1 MNNWVY
7 VILIAIGITAV
18 CKITSM
24 FIKKRNTGSTTT
36 TVTSHQSISD
46 TRNSNETG
54 IMVYYANDKHG
65 RSDREY
71 RFNYKRVYDSN
82 FQKYCWRAYIVRMP
96 SLCGRDPDLHK
107 THRFTNGSGQYWVC
121 WDSPVNTLKDMQ
133 NISRFWADSV
143 QEYIATGK
151 EFG

>member
-1 MNNWVY
+1 MHNWVY
-7 VILIAIGITAV
+7 VILIAIGITAI

-24 FIKKRNTGSTTT
+24 IIKKRNRRSSTTT
-36 TVTSHQSISD
+36 TAHQNAPEH
-46 TRNSNETG
+46 RNANETG
-54 IMVYYANDKHG
+54 VMVYYANDRHG

-71 RFNYKRVYDSN
+71 RFNYKKEYDSK
-82 FQKYCWRAYIVRMP
+82 FQKYCWRAYIIRMP

-133 NISRFWADSV
+133 AISRVWADSL

-151 EFG
+151 LFG